1 MRLSHFT
8 TILLLLAIH
17 GILICQ
23 DFNINKTGVQ
33 TFYFKDS
40 QNRNQTSFTSD
51 APFETFAGVATDIWG
66 EISFD
71 PNDIK
76 NTIKGEIFVSVNSI
90 KTGIEMRD
98 EELKGDGWLESEKYP
113 VVSFKI
119 ERVKELNILAN
130 NKIKLFLD
138 GSFGCRGKEKAITL
152 YAILT
157 FLSENEVTKKRISGD
172 LLSVVAEF
180 EINLSDY
187 GIRSIFVPN
196 RVSDKIEVSVNIIGT
211 NAKPE

>member
-8 TILLLLAIH
+8 IILLLLAIH
-17 GILICQ
+17 GRLICQ
-23 DFNINKTGVQ
+23 DFNIAKTGLQ
-33 TFYFKDS
+33 TFYFNDP
-40 QNRNQTSFTSD
+40 QNRNQTSFTSN
-51 APFETFAGVATDIWG
+51 APFETFTGVATDIWG
-66 EISFD
+66 KISFD

-113 VVSFKI
+113 VISFKL
-119 ERVKELNILAN
+119 ERVKELNILDD
-130 NKIKLFLD
+130 NKIKLFID
-138 GSFGCRGKEKAITL
+138 GSFGCRGKVKVITL
-152 YAILT
+152 NAILT
-157 FLSENEVTKKRISGD
+157 YLSENEITKKRISGD
-172 LLSVVAEF
+172 LISVVTDF

-187 GIRSIFVPN
+187 GIRSVFVPN
-196 RVSDKIEVSVNIIGT
+196 RVSDKMEISVNIIGT